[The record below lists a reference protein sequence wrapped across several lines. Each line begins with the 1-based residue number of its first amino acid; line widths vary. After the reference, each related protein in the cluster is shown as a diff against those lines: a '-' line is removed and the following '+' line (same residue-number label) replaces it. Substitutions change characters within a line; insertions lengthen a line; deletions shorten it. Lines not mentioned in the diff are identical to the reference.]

1 MGNKVDMPRRF
12 SAQIGQKLPDL
23 NNSKNA
29 GLYKNKISLLERI
42 YERIPDQ
49 LFPDQNFHQQ
59 LSRHLQQSGSGPAF
73 VKRDLDS
80 DLMTYME
87 ESSVDIPL
95 KYPLIL
101 QFNAPTDIRDSEKE
115 QRVITGIKTYFQF
128 MIRSYKREINQ
139 VYQRSITYILSA
151 FALLLFGFYLNNW
164 SSKNILY
171 ETLVEGLNIGGW
183 VFLWEAIV
191 LFVFKNR
198 DTRIQCKRY
207 ERLENSPI
215 HFVYS

>member
-1 MGNKVDMPRRF
+1 MPV
-12 SAQIGQKLPDL
+12 SI
-23 NNSKNA
+23 
-29 GLYKNKISLLERI
+29 KNKISLLERI
-42 YERIPDQ
+42 YERD
-49 LFPDQNFHQQ
+49 
-59 LSRHLQQSGSGPAF
+59 PATNSFLIKISINSYHDIFNNLDPAPF

-87 ESSVDIPL
+87 ESSVDI
-95 KYPLIL
+95 

>member
-1 MGNKVDMPRRF
+1 MPA
-12 SAQIGQKLPDL
+12 SI
-23 NNSKNA
+23 
-29 GLYKNKISLLERI
+29 KNKISLLERI
-42 YERIPDQ
+42 YERD
-49 LFPDQNFHQQ
+49 
-59 LSRHLQQSGSGPAF
+59 PATNSFLIKISINSYHDIFNNLDPAPF

-101 QFNAPTDIRDSEKE
+101 QFNAPAGIQDMEKE
-115 QRVITGIKTYFQF
+115 HRVITGIKTYFQF
-128 MIRSYKREINQ
+128 MIRSYRREINQ

-151 FALLLFGFYLNNW
+151 FALLLFSFYLNNW